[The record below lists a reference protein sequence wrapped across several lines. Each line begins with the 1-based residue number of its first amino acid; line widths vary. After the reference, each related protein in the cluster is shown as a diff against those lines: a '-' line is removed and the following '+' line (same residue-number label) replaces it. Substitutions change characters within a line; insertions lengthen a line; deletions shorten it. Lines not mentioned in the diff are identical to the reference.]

1 MKKTLLCFALV
12 FSTQTSAQEA
22 KLESFSRV
30 SLDGFS
36 ILVPSSP
43 LPKISAET
51 AVDDSVEKGL
61 RQTDQFP
68 GALSPMPASAQYI
81 PSWMRGGDPSLFSSR
96 FPTPYRLADQDC
108 LTTRFFPRYGISA
121 DAQSRRRLHFQDI
134 VAASCEAGVPVVL
147 FDALVSQESRY
158 RSSARSHAGAMGLA
172 QLMPGTARYLG
183 VSKPWDPS
191 ANLRGGARY
200 LREQLDKFGT
210 WELALA
216 AYNAGP
222 GNVTKH
228 KGIPPFRETR
238 DYVRRI
244 LGSIGGAHSVRSRPS
259 PARNPFR
266 RVELAQFDVNLQI
279 PEN

>member
-22 KLESFSRV
+22 KLERFSRV

-43 LPKISAET
+43 LPNIPAEM
-51 AVDDSVEKGL
+51 AVDDSVAKGL
-61 RQTDQFP
+61 RQIDQFP
-68 GALSPMPASAQYI
+68 GALSPMPASAQHI

-96 FPTPYRLADQDC
+96 FSDPYRLADQDC

-172 QLMPGTARYLG
+172 QLMPGTA
-183 VSKPWDPS
+183 S
-191 ANLRGGARY
+191 GARY

-222 GNVTKH
+222 GSVTKH

-266 RVELAQFDVNLQI
+266 RVELAQFDGNLQI